1 MLQNK
6 FNEPTYAE
14 GVVAKAT
21 VSTFTGLVH
30 PKSTVLQ
37 VMENLSLNACVQ
49 LYIPSGT
56 DEQREQLDEFIHG
69 QILCRIP
76 LRIGRRQFIY
86 CRYNPEFTDE
96 CILSSYQAVL
106 EAVFGPS
113 TRAHARI
120 YKKGGTYGSC

>member
-1 MLQNK
+1 MKENA
-6 FNEPTYAE
+6 FESA
-14 GVVAKAT
+14 
-21 VSTFTGLVH
+21 TFTGLVH

-37 VMENLSLNACVQ
+37 VMDNLSLNACVQ

>member
-1 MLQNK
+1 MAN
-6 FNEPTYAE
+6 TI
-14 GVVAKAT
+14 
-21 VSTFTGLVH
+21 STFTGLVH

-37 VMENLSLNACVQ
+37 VMDNLSLNACVQ

-96 CILSSYQAVL
+96 CNLASFEAVL
-106 EAVFGPS
+106 GAIFGFRSDRSGMVVPN
-113 TRAHARI
+113 HDVRI
-120 YKKGGTYGSC
+120 YRKGGKL